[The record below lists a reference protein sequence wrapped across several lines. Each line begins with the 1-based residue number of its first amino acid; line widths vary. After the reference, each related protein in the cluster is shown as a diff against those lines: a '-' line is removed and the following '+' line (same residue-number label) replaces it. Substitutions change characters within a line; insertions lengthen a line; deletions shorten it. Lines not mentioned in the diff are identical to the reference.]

1 MVLQCAPLCWY
12 SESEINNPDNTSGFP
27 SGSDSNSLPALF
39 LSFQE
44 FYVLFSQEAICKMF
58 LILRPRVEVYDKIL
72 SFANRV
78 GLTVTKINSLGA
90 GNKEVPVIDSVP
102 SEIEEMSKKELE
114 KYTYTLPAKEL
125 KFVLCAEKAK

>member
-1 MVLQCAPLCWY
+1 M
-12 SESEINNPDNTSGFP
+12 NNPDNASGFP

-78 GLTVTKINSLGA
+78 GLTVTLYPWIFNDNLIEFYGVFAVWSSKTLYPTITKNTFFYPILLPNCGSREIFLINF
-90 GNKEVPVIDSVP
+90 KP
-102 SEIEEMSKKELE
+102 IEEFNLFQKL
-114 KYTYTLPAKEL
+114 Y
-125 KFVLCAEKAK
+125 

>member
-1 MVLQCAPLCWY
+1 M
-12 SESEINNPDNTSGFP
+12 NNPDNASGFP

-58 LILRPRVEVYDKIL
+58 LILRPRVEVFDKIL

>member
-1 MVLQCAPLCWY
+1 MQNVFNFTP
-12 SESEINNPDNTSGFP
+12 
-27 SGSDSNSLPALF
+27 
-39 LSFQE
+39 
-44 FYVLFSQEAICKMF
+44 LFSANALCVCPELLYCSTRF
-58 LILRPRVEVYDKIL
+58 LLWFLPFLPPRVEVFDKIL